1 MNPGDWIEE
10 HPSLWVWAMCHNAPR
25 FGTYWEFT
33 NKLLE
38 MWAGPRK
45 HGIAH
50 NSNQQDDE
58 KLPNAT
64 EKSKKLALVLMQ
76 APALPSPN

>member
-1 MNPGDWIEE
+1 
-10 HPSLWVWAMCHNAPR
+10 
-25 FGTYWEFT
+25 
-33 NKLLE
+33 

-76 APALPSPN
+76 TPALPSPN